1 MAFRRDPRPAP
12 DQIEVVI
19 GRRATF
25 NGQLRCDASVRLDG
39 TVEGGLIETPGNVL
53 ITESARVMADIVART
68 VSVAG
73 AYKGTITADRVELL
87 EGARLW
93 GTVNVRTFLLDEGA
107 HFHGELV
114 MQTAEPEEPFL
125 VARPATGQTIPVGDT
140 ATPAVKEPSATEKNQ
155 QPAPNGSVSSGQV
168 AQPEAAQGE
177 GPSE

>member
-1 MAFRRDPRPAP
+1 MMFRRDSRPAP

-25 NGQLRCDASVRLDG
+25 NGQLRCDASIRLDG
-39 TVEGGLIETPGNVL
+39 TVEAGLIETAGNVL
-53 ITESARVMADIVART
+53 ISESARVMADIVART

-125 VARPATGQTIPVGDT
+125 VPRPPAGEKIPISAAEPPAQSENALHTEKEETIPAEDSLE
-140 ATPAVKEPSATEKNQ
+140 A
-155 QPAPNGSVSSGQV
+155 GSRQ
-168 AQPEAAQGE
+168 
-177 GPSE
+177 SETSQA

>member
-1 MAFRRDPRPAP
+1 MMFRRDSRPAP

-25 NGQLRCDASVRLDG
+25 SGKLRCDASIRLDG
-39 TVEGGLIETPGNVL
+39 TVEGGLIETAGNVL
-53 ITESARVMADIVART
+53 ISESARVMADIAAKT

-125 VARPATGQTIPVGDT
+125 VARPPAGETIPVS
-140 ATPAVKEPSATEKNQ
+140 AAQQSATGGY
-155 QPAPNGSVSSGQV
+155 APRAGKEQETLAVTVLEAGTP
-168 AQPEAAQGE
+168 QPET
-177 GPSE
+177 

>member
-1 MAFRRDPRPAP
+1 MMFRRDSRPAP

-25 NGQLRCDASVRLDG
+25 NGQLRCDASIRLDG
-39 TVEGGLIETPGNVL
+39 TVEAGLIETPGNVL
-53 ITESARVMADIVART
+53 ISETARVMADIAAKT
-68 VSVAG
+68 VSIAG

-125 VARPATGQTIPVGDT
+125 VARPSAGDAIPV
-140 ATPAVKEPSATEKNQ
+140 SAAG
-155 QPAPNGSVSSGQV
+155 QPATSEGASPSVPTQEASEATALEGG
-168 AQPEAAQGE
+168 APPETPQR
-177 GPSE
+177 

>member
-1 MAFRRDPRPAP
+1 MMFRRDSRPAP

-25 NGQLRCDASVRLDG
+25 NGQMRCDASIRLDG
-39 TVEGGLIETPGNVL
+39 TVEGGLIETAGNVL
-53 ITESARVMADIVART
+53 ISESARVMADIVART

-87 EGARLW
+87 EGGRLW

-114 MQTAEPEEPFL
+114 MQTTEPEEPFL
-125 VARPATGQTIPVGDT
+125 VSRPAAGENIPVSAAESPAQSENTLQPEKGETIPAADSLVTGSRQSE
-140 ATPAVKEPSATEKNQ
+140 TPQE
-155 QPAPNGSVSSGQV
+155 
-168 AQPEAAQGE
+168 
-177 GPSE
+177 

>member
-1 MAFRRDPRPAP
+1 MVFRRDSRPAP

-25 NGQLRCDASVRLDG
+25 NGQLRCDASIRLDG
-39 TVEGGLIETPGNVL
+39 TVEGGLIETAGNVL
-53 ITESARVMADIVART
+53 ISESARVMADIVART

-125 VARPATGQTIPVGDT
+125 VARPAAGETIPVQEAGG
-140 ATPAVKEPSATEKNQ
+140 PAGSLPAAVTNDPQPVLDS
-155 QPAPNGSVSSGQV
+155 PAPSV
-168 AQPEAAQGE
+168 EAE
-177 GPSE
+177 

>member
-1 MAFRRDPRPAP
+1 MMFRRDSRPAP

-25 NGQLRCDASVRLDG
+25 SGQLRCDASIRLDG
-39 TVEGGLIETPGNVL
+39 TVEAGLIETAGNVL
-53 ITESARVMADIVART
+53 ISESARVMADIVAKT

-87 EGARLW
+87 EGGRLW

-125 VARPATGQTIPVGDT
+125 VARPAAGETIPISAAQQPATGEDVPPAGEEQE
-140 ATPAVKEPSATEKNQ
+140 TPAVTTLEAG
-155 QPAPNGSVSSGQV
+155 AP
-168 AQPEAAQGE
+168 QPETSQG
-177 GPSE
+177 

>member
-1 MAFRRDPRPAP
+1 MMFRRDSRPAP

-25 NGQLRCDASVRLDG
+25 SGQLRCDASIRLDG
-39 TVEGGLIETPGNVL
+39 TVEAGMIETAGNVL
-53 ITESARVMADIVART
+53 ISETARVMADIVART

-125 VARPATGQTIPVGDT
+125 TARPEAGETIPV
-140 ATPAVKEPSATEKNQ
+140 SA
-155 QPAPNGSVSSGQV
+155 SGQPV
-168 AQPEAAQGE
+168 ASAGAPLPAEHEDPTAVTAQESGGTPETPQV
-177 GPSE
+177 

>member
-1 MAFRRDPRPAP
+1 MMFRRDSRPAP

-25 NGQLRCDASVRLDG
+25 AGQLRCDASIRLDG
-39 TVEGGLIETPGNVL
+39 TVEAGLIETAGNVL
-53 ITESARVMADIVART
+53 ISETARVMADIVAKT
-68 VSVAG
+68 VSIAG

-125 VARPATGQTIPVGDT
+125 VARPSAGETIPVNAAGQP
-140 ATPAVKEPSATEKNQ
+140 ATGEGAAPSLESQEPSAVMTAQQAGAPTETPQ
-155 QPAPNGSVSSGQV
+155 D
-168 AQPEAAQGE
+168 
-177 GPSE
+177 

>member
-1 MAFRRDPRPAP
+1 MMFRRDSRPAP

-25 NGQLRCDASVRLDG
+25 NGQLRCDASIRLDG
-39 TVEGGLIETPGNVL
+39 TVEAGMIETAGNVL
-53 ITESARVMADIVART
+53 ISETARVMADIVAKT

-125 VARPATGQTIPVGDT
+125 AARPAPGEAIPVSDAG
-140 ATPAVKEPSATEKNQ
+140 
-155 QPAPNGSVSSGQV
+155 QPATGAGDPVSVELEKPPAATALEGG
-168 AQPEAAQGE
+168 APPETPQG
-177 GPSE
+177 

>member
-125 VARPATGQTIPVGDT
+125 VARPSTGEKIPVGTAEQPAAGQGTVLTAEGQKDLPAQAPQGGMAQPDT
-140 ATPAVKEPSATEKNQ
+140 APD
-155 QPAPNGSVSSGQV
+155 
-168 AQPEAAQGE
+168 
-177 GPSE
+177 

>member
-1 MAFRRDPRPAP
+1 MVFRRDSRPAP

-53 ITESARVMADIVART
+53 ISESARVMADIVART

-114 MQTAEPEEPFL
+114 MQSAEPEEPFL
-125 VARPATGQTIPVGDT
+125 VTRPATGEKIPVSST
-140 ATPAVKEPSATEKNQ
+140 TPSATEQ
-155 QPAPNGSVSSGQV
+155 TAPPVEETTQTPAADAPAVESV
-168 AQPEAAQGE
+168 QPEAAGE
-177 GPSE
+177 

>member
-1 MAFRRDPRPAP
+1 MVFRRQSRPAP

-25 NGQLRCDASVRLDG
+25 NGQLRCDASIRLDG
-39 TVEGGLIETPGNVL
+39 TVEGGLIETAGNVL
-53 ITESARVMADIVART
+53 ISESARVMADIVAKT

-87 EGARLW
+87 EGGRLW

-125 VARPATGQTIPVGDT
+125 IPRPDAGQTIPVEDIGKPLSDQ
-140 ATPAVKEPSATEKNQ
+140 PPVSQDVQQAVSGGSISPEEGAQFE
-155 QPAPNGSVSSGQV
+155 APHG
-168 AQPEAAQGE
+168 
-177 GPSE
+177 

>member
-1 MAFRRDPRPAP
+1 MVFRRDSRPAP

-25 NGQLRCDASVRLDG
+25 IGQLRCDASIRLDG
-39 TVEGGLIETPGNVL
+39 TVEGGLIEATGNVL
-53 ITESARVMADIVART
+53 ISESARVMADILART

-125 VARPATGQTIPVGDT
+125 VARPAAGEAIPLQEAGE
-140 ATPAVKEPSATEKNQ
+140 PASSQAAAAKEDQ
-155 QPAPNGSVSSGQV
+155 QPALDSPGSSQEV
-168 AQPEAAQGE
+168 A
-177 GPSE
+177 

>member
-1 MAFRRDPRPAP
+1 MVFRRDSRPAP

-25 NGQLRCDASVRLDG
+25 NGQLRCDASIRLDG
-39 TVEGGLIETPGNVL
+39 TVEGGLIETAGNVL
-53 ITESARVMADIVART
+53 VSESARVMADIVART

-125 VARPATGQTIPVGDT
+125 LARPAAGETLPLQQAGDPAGSQAST
-140 ATPAVKEPSATEKNQ
+140 AKDDQ
-155 QPAPNGSVSSGQV
+155 QPVPDSPGSAQEV
-168 AQPEAAQGE
+168 A
-177 GPSE
+177 

>member
-1 MAFRRDPRPAP
+1 MMFRRDARPAP

-25 NGQLRCDASVRLDG
+25 NGQLRCDASIRLDG
-39 TVEGGLIETPGNVL
+39 TVEGGLIETAGNVL
-53 ITESARVMADIVART
+53 ISESARVMADIVART

-125 VARPATGQTIPVGDT
+125 VARPPAGETIQVSAAQQPATGEDT
-140 ATPAVKEPSATEKNQ
+140 PLAREEQATPAMTALEP
-155 QPAPNGSVSSGQV
+155 GS
-168 AQPEAAQGE
+168 PEPETPTG
-177 GPSE
+177 

>member
-1 MAFRRDPRPAP
+1 MMFRRDSRPAP

-25 NGQLRCDASVRLDG
+25 SGQLRCDASIRLDG
-39 TVEGGLIETPGNVL
+39 TVEAGVIETVGNVL
-53 ITESARVMADIVART
+53 ISETGRVMADIVAKT

-114 MQTAEPEEPFL
+114 MQALEPEDPFP
-125 VARPATGQTIPVGDT
+125 VARPPEGESIPVETLTGEVE
-140 ATPAVKEPSATEKNQ
+140 TPHDDVRPSVPQ
-155 QPAPNGSVSSGQV
+155 
-168 AQPEAAQGE
+168 
-177 GPSE
+177 

>member
-1 MAFRRDPRPAP
+1 MMFRRDSRPAP

-25 NGQLRCDASVRLDG
+25 NGQLRCDASIRIDG
-39 TVEGGLIETPGNVL
+39 TVEAGLIETAGNVL
-53 ITESARVMADIVART
+53 ISESARVMADIVAKT

-87 EGARLW
+87 EGGRLW

-125 VARPATGQTIPVGDT
+125 VARPPAGENIPISAAEQHTLGEDTLHTGEKQPISAEDAAATGSP
-140 ATPAVKEPSATEKNQ
+140 E
-155 QPAPNGSVSSGQV
+155 
-168 AQPEAAQGE
+168 PEAPLE
-177 GPSE
+177 

>member
-1 MAFRRDPRPAP
+1 MMFKRDSRPAP

-25 NGQLRCDASVRLDG
+25 NGQIRCDASIRLDG
-39 TVEGGLIETPGNVL
+39 TVEAGLIETAGNVL
-53 ITESARVMADIVART
+53 ISETARVMADIVAKT

-125 VARPATGQTIPVGDT
+125 VARPSPGEQIPVSASEQSAEVSSSPASAVT
-140 ATPAVKEPSATEKNQ
+140 ATKAEAE
-155 QPAPNGSVSSGQV
+155 PAP
-168 AQPEAAQGE
+168 PQG
-177 GPSE
+177 

>member
-1 MAFRRDPRPAP
+1 MMFRRDSRPAP

-25 NGQLRCDASVRLDG
+25 NGQLRCDASIRLDG
-39 TVEGGLIETPGNVL
+39 TVEGGLIETAGNVL
-53 ITESARVMADIVART
+53 ISEAARVMADIVAKT
-68 VSVAG
+68 VSIAG

-125 VARPATGQTIPVGDT
+125 VPRPDAGQTIPVE
-140 ATPAVKEPSATEKNQ
+140 ATGKPSSDRTFATEEVQ
-155 QPAPNGSVSSGQV
+155 QPASIGSTSTQEP
-168 AQPEAAQGE
+168 AQSEAPQG
-177 GPSE
+177 

>member
-1 MAFRRDPRPAP
+1 MMFRRNSRPAP

-25 NGQLRCDASVRLDG
+25 SGQLRCDASIRLDG
-39 TVEGGLIETPGNVL
+39 TVEAGLIETSGNVL
-53 ITESARVMADIVART
+53 ISESARVMADIVAKT

-125 VARPATGQTIPVGDT
+125 LARPAAGEKIPV
-140 ATPAVKEPSATEKNQ
+140 SAAQ
-155 QPAPNGSVSSGQV
+155 QPVSAEETPPAREERAV
-168 AQPEAAQGE
+168 PEVTVLEPRSPEPENAKQ
-177 GPSE
+177 

>member
-1 MAFRRDPRPAP
+1 MMFRRDSRPAP

-25 NGQLRCDASVRLDG
+25 NGQLRCDASIRLDG
-39 TVEGGLIETPGNVL
+39 TVEAGLIETAGNVL
-53 ITESARVMADIVART
+53 ISESARVMADIVART

-87 EGARLW
+87 EGGRLW

-125 VARPATGQTIPVGDT
+125 IPRPDAGQTIPVEDT
-140 ATPAVKEPSATEKNQ
+140 GKPLSDQPSASEDVQ
-155 QPAPNGSVSSGQV
+155 QAASGGPALSEERTQF
-168 AQPEAAQGE
+168 EAAQG
-177 GPSE
+177 